1 MRSFQVTV
9 NGNIYQ
15 VEVEEL
21 QGGNVAPVTSAPVAA
36 PAATPAA
43 TPATPKA
50 PAAPAAAPAG
60 ATKIEAP
67 MQGKI
72 VAVKVNVGDSVK
84 QGEVVIVLEAMKME
98 NEIVSPAAGKVASVH
113 VTVGQQVNAGD
124 LMISMN

>member
-1 MRSFQVTV
+1 MKSFQVTV

-21 QGGNVAPVTSAPVAA
+21 QGESVAAA
-36 PAATPAA
+36 PAISVPVAKAVTPVATSN
-43 TPATPKA
+43 A
-50 PAAPAAAPAG
+50 PAAPAATQVAG

-72 VAVKVNVGDSVK
+72 TGVRVNVGDSIK
-84 QGEVVIVLEAMKME
+84 NGEVVIILEAMKME

-124 LMISMN
+124 VMISMN